1 MPSTKPAPEKT
12 PPETHEKTTALR
24 PEHRRT
30 GRGTA
35 KCAELRAVA
44 AELFL
49 AHGYDGVSLDEIVR
63 AAGGSKTNVY
73 AFYGGKEGLFLA
85 AVEARC
91 RRLQERLGARDLAGL
106 GLEQGLRALGRD
118 LVALLLEPEHLA
130 LYRLVIGGTA
140 RFPGLG
146 AVWYENGPLASRG
159 VIAAFVA
166 GHAGELAQGTRPD
179 DIARAFHDVA
189 VMDLLHRALLG
200 EDVVGEAQRERAVE
214 MAVRLVLGS

>member
-1 MPSTKPAPEKT
+1 LPSTKPTPEKA
-12 PPETHEKTTALR
+12 PEKTTALR

-44 AELFL
+44 AGLFL

-91 RRLQERLGARDLAGL
+91 RYLQERLVARDLAGL

-118 LVALLLEPEHLA
+118 LVALLMEPEHLA

-146 AVWYENGPLASRG
+146 AVWYEHGPLASRAT
-159 VIAAFVA
+159 IAAFVA
-166 GHAGELAQGTRPD
+166 LHAGELAQGARPED
-179 DIARAFHDVA
+179 VARAFHDVA

-200 EDVVGEAQRERAVE
+200 EDVPDEAERERAVE
-214 MAVRLVLGS
+214 MAVRVVLGG

>member
-1 MPSTKPAPEKT
+1 LPSTKPTPEKT
-12 PPETHEKTTALR
+12 TGLR
-24 PEHRRT
+24 PAHRRT
-30 GRGTA
+30 SRGSA

-44 AELFL
+44 AQLFL

-91 RRLQERLGARDLAGL
+91 RHLQERLGARSLAGL
-106 GLEQGLRALGRD
+106 GLGPGLRALGRD
-118 LVALLLEPEHLA
+118 LIALLMEPEHLA

-159 VIAAFVA
+159 IIAAFAA
-166 GHAGELAQGTRPD
+166 GHAGELPRGTRPED
-179 DIARAFHDVA
+179 VARVFHDVA
-189 VMDLLHRALLG
+189 VQDLLHRALIG
-200 EDVVGEAQRERAVE
+200 EGAPDEAERERAVA
-214 MAVRLVLGS
+214 MAVRVVLGADRPSAP